1 MFVVCHHTGSAA
13 TITTTNDTSTAT
25 RVRDACDDGASAIV
39 VPRGPAVVRAAGV
52 WRWCDYPTMSGK
64 RSDALGERSAK
75 KSVQTMTLMDIIERV
90 PPSMMQLL
98 VAMGPAIDAVH
109 AFLVI
114 ATWRGGYRQRVQSW
128 LLLLGYILT
137 CLYGYEVLRYA
148 PQVVILAY
156 IGYLSLRGSFSRV
169 AGHAPST
176 DDGATNR
183 KIKRAI
189 AQLCDISDFV
199 AAVCET
205 LIYPL
210 HALFQAQVHGVGTH
224 HLVVFLLASWPI
236 WLLVMLPPS
245 QWLLPYYY
253 VHTTLGHL
261 ARSAPVA
268 AVHNYVA
275 TRAAPHAAAFAASH
289 APRLY
294 DAGAKTSAALSQHVL
309 PHACALVRALHVRQW
324 PLALQVFPPFP
335 IAALSVRH
343 VLLAVGCIA
352 LTWCSPWA
360 TLLRAALWRSALVR
374 RLVTGAVRVLS
385 GSENVSAFWRSV
397 APKQLRGAST
407 ALVQDTR
414 HAATHE
420 TVFQFEIYENQR
432 WWIGLDWT
440 AALLP
445 NERPSWSDGDNN
457 AVAPP
462 SSFTLPATTRT
473 RVPSSAK
480 PGRDDVR
487 TAEWHWVDLEWRVAG
502 AQSITSTVYTPASA
516 MPASEAQR
524 LSTRFVEE
532 KHVDDAG
539 AVLDA
544 TDRLKAATDAASKGP
559 APDKQEAAA
568 LQSAEQELP
577 EELAS
582 VARPASLASNATDVD
597 PEGWQY
603 GGNSWEKLNRV
614 NGIGKYTRRRCW
626 VRRAVLVITVE
637 PAAVRSAQDEEE

>member
-1 MFVVCHHTGSAA
+1 
-13 TITTTNDTSTAT
+13 
-25 RVRDACDDGASAIV
+25 
-39 VPRGPAVVRAAGV
+39 
-52 WRWCDYPTMSGK
+52 MSGK

-169 AGHAPST
+169 SGHAPST
-176 DDGATNR
+176 DDGATSR

-210 HALFQAQVHGVGTH
+210 HALFHAQVHGVGTH

-374 RLVTGAVRVLS
+374 RIVTGAVRVLS

-457 AVAPP
+457 A
-462 SSFTLPATTRT
+462 
-473 RVPSSAK
+473 
-480 PGRDDVR
+480 
-487 TAEWHWVDLEWRVAG
+487 
-502 AQSITSTVYTPASA
+502 SITSTVYTPASA

-637 PAAVRSAQDEEE
+637 PAAVRSAQDEDE

>member
-1 MFVVCHHTGSAA
+1 
-13 TITTTNDTSTAT
+13 
-25 RVRDACDDGASAIV
+25 
-39 VPRGPAVVRAAGV
+39 
-52 WRWCDYPTMSGK
+52 MSGK

-169 AGHAPST
+169 SGHAPST
-176 DDGATNR
+176 DDGATSR

-210 HALFQAQVHGVGTH
+210 HALFHAQVHGVGTH
-224 HLVVFLLASWPI
+224 HLVVFLLA
-236 WLLVMLPPS
+236 
-245 QWLLPYYY
+245 
-253 VHTTLGHL
+253 
-261 ARSAPVA
+261 
-268 AVHNYVA
+268 
-275 TRAAPHAAAFAASH
+275 
-289 APRLY
+289 
-294 DAGAKTSAALSQHVL
+294 
-309 PHACALVRALHVRQW
+309 
-324 PLALQVFPPFP
+324 
-335 IAALSVRH
+335 
-343 VLLAVGCIA
+343 
-352 LTWCSPWA
+352 
-360 TLLRAALWRSALVR
+360 
-374 RLVTGAVRVLS
+374 
-385 GSENVSAFWRSV
+385 SENVSAFWRSV

-637 PAAVRSAQDEEE
+637 PAAVRSAQDEDE